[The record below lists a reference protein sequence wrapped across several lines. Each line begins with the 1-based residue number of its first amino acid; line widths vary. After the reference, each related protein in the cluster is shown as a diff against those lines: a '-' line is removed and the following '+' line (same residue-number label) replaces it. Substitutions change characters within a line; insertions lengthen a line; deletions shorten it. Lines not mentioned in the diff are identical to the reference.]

1 MINIAVN
8 FNSNHTN
15 SLSEFSQRSK
25 LCQKLNTYYKFYKS
39 TDQSIC
45 VSLIQNTINKE
56 TL

>member
-8 FNSNHTN
+8 FNHTN